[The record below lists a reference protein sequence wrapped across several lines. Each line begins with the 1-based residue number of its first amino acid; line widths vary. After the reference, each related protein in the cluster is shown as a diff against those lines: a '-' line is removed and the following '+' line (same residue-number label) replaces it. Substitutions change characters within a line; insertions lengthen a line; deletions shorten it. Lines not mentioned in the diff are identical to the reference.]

1 MSDQLQNS
9 DGRRLFIGNLA
20 FTATWQDVKDH
31 FGGNAFAKVL
41 PRGDGSSSGCGVVEF
56 ATADEAQAAIAQFQ
70 GTELQGRRIFC
81 RLDRRQKRDRQQRRK
96 LPVAATNNATST
108 SSVYVGNLPWSV
120 TVDQVREL
128 VESAAPSAA
137 AARRIGFPV
146 DHKDR
151 SRGFAI
157 VEMNSTKD
165 ADILIAALDG
175 RELGKRKLHVRFDQ
189 FSEK

>member
-1 MSDQLQNS
+1 
-9 DGRRLFIGNLA
+9 
-20 FTATWQDVKDH
+20 
-31 FGGNAFAKVL
+31 
-41 PRGDGSSSGCGVVEF
+41 
-56 ATADEAQAAIAQFQ
+56 
-70 GTELQGRRIFC
+70 
-81 RLDRRQKRDRQQRRK
+81 
-96 LPVAATNNATST
+96 
-108 SSVYVGNLPWSV
+108 LPWSV

-128 VESAAPSAA
+128 VESAAP